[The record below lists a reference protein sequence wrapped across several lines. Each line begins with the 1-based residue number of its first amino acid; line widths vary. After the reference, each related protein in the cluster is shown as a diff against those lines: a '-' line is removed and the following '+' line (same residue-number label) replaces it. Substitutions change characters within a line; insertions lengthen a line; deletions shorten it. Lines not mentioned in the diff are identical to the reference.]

1 MESHKIVGYVLLAIG
16 LVVAIIPPYFGVS
29 ILFRG
34 GSAIPKILQAPA
46 LSNSTT
52 VSNVT
57 ISISDINKVITSV
70 FPVVNLVL
78 FFVLSLILIYAG
90 GVIMS
95 RGVGLIKEINL
106 RAVRKAVKEVSE
118 DVEVLK
124 KEKANEP
131 ATGSKSTDSKS
142 SS

>member
-1 MESHKIVGYVLLAIG
+1 MESHKIVGYVLLVIG
-16 LVVAIIPPYFGVS
+16 LVVAIIPPFFGIS

-34 GSAIPKILQAPA
+34 SSAIPKILQTPV

-57 ISISDINKVITSV
+57 ISISDINKIITSV
-70 FPVVNLVL
+70 FPAVNLVL
-78 FFVLSLILIYAG
+78 LFLLSLILIYAG

-131 ATGSKSTDSKS
+131 ATGSESADSKS